1 MKTKLYIAFF
11 SLVILRVAIF
21 EIYLVDSPSMTPTI
35 LPTEIYYVDKFSRGS
50 LMPRRF
56 ADIPIINVFTWI
68 KSLRELDEKND
79 WGSHR
84 FPGFRKFKKGDV
96 ILFYA
101 LDGSN
106 NVLVKRI
113 EQVYKNNGKASYF
126 VLGDNR
132 DNSTDSR
139 NFGLVPDNLVIGR
152 AKHVLFS
159 WNNEAKGLQKIRWN
173 RLGFDI
179 SESKIEK

>member
-1 MKTKLYIAFF
+1 
-11 SLVILRVAIF
+11 
-21 EIYLVDSPSMTPTI
+21 
-35 LPTEIYYVDKFSRGS
+35 
-50 LMPRRF
+50 MPRRF
-56 ADIPIINVFTWI
+56 ADIPILNIFTWI
-68 KSLRELDEKND
+68 KPLRELDERND
-79 WGSHR
+79 WGAHR

-101 LDGSN
+101 LDGSK

-113 EQVYKNNGKASYF
+113 ETVYKRNGETSYF

-139 NFGLVPDNLVIGR
+139 CFGLVPDCMVIGR

-159 WNNEAKGLQKIRWN
+159 WDNEAKGLQKIRWN
-173 RLGFDI
+173 RIGYDI
-179 SESKIEK
+179 SKSKAREQEFK